1 MNWKALEQA
10 LFDAARQALQ
20 TLLDEGGSPLYA
32 AAFHASYREE
42 EAVLSLP
49 SFAANSLQALSEDYP
64 DEEDESFSSVKWNP
78 PDWRWDWEIC
88 AGEPFTRLDDE
99 LQAHANR
106 LGPRQWQAAEQR
118 LMVTVCRAARALGRH
133 FGQHPGVTPGFV
145 VIFHDVAGYMPLAK
159 RSMTRQQFEDN
170 FPVELAIENTLREV
184 GALPLDEQVAFYVS
198 RLHCSDGISG
208 EDAERW
214 LIANGRPAQ
223 AALIELLN
231 GHKEPTA
238 AARILGLAGMADE
251 PAIQALRRQVIEA
264 CEQPTRNWCANAL
277 GYLEDFDWLMQ
288 QVPEVAVAGICAN
301 FDGFRWR
308 GVQPPV
314 LNYTPVERLLD
325 QRPEL
330 RAAVEEAF
338 DEVYGQIDT
347 TTADVSEALRGLLSP
362 HVAIRRH
369 AVSGLNNR
377 GLLPDDALRAIE
389 ALRMATQDSDEQV
402 RRVAGL
408 GLEAMKPSLANR
420 SGEGT
425 AKVII

>member
-1 MNWKALEQA
+1 MMNWKALEQA
-10 LFDAARQALQ
+10 LFDAARQTLQ

-78 PDWRWDWEIC
+78 ADWRWDWEIC

-118 LMVTVCRAARALGRH
+118 LLVTVSRAARSLGRH
-133 FGQHPGVTPGFV
+133 FSQHPGVTPGFV
-145 VIFHDVAGYMPLAK
+145 VIFHDFAGYMSLAK

-170 FPVELAIENTLREV
+170 FPVELAIENTLRDV
-184 GALPLDEQVAFYVS
+184 AALPLAEQVAFYVS

-223 AALIELLN
+223 AALIEQLN
-231 GHKEPTA
+231 GHKQPTN
-238 AARILGLAGMADE
+238 AARILGLAGIADE
-251 PAIQALRRQVIEA
+251 PVIQALRRQAIEA
-264 CEQPTRNWCANAL
+264 CEQPTRNWCAKAL

-288 QVPEVAVAGICAN
+288 QTPDVVVAGICAN

-314 LNYTPVERLLD
+314 LNYTPVKRLLD

-330 RAAVEEAF
+330 RAAVEETLE
-338 DEVYGQIDT
+338 EVYGQINT
-347 TTADVSEALRGLLSP
+347 TAADVSEALHGLISS
-362 HVAIRRH
+362 HVVIRRH
-369 AVSGLNNR
+369 AVSGLSNR

-389 ALRMATQDSDEQV
+389 ALRLATQDTDEQV
-402 RRVAGL
+402 RHAAGL
-408 GLEAMKPSLANR
+408 GLEAMKPGLAHR
-420 SGEGT
+420 FS
-425 AKVII
+425 

>member
-1 MNWKALEQA
+1 MMNWKALEQA
-10 LFDAARQALQ
+10 LFDAARQTLQ

-78 PDWRWDWEIC
+78 ADWRWDWEIC
-88 AGEPFTRLDDE
+88 DGEPFTRLDDE

-118 LMVTVCRAARALGRH
+118 FLVTVSRAATALGRH
-133 FGQHPGVTPGFV
+133 FSQHPGVTPGFV
-145 VIFHDVAGYMPLAK
+145 VIFHDFAGDMPLAK

-170 FPVELAIENTLREV
+170 FPVELAIENTLRDV
-184 GALPLDEQVAFYVS
+184 ATLPLAEQVEFYVS
-198 RLHCSDGISG
+198 HLHCSDGITG

-214 LIANGRPAQ
+214 LIANARPAQ
-223 AALIELLN
+223 AALIEQLY
-231 GHKEPTA
+231 GHQAPTA
-238 AARILGLAGMADE
+238 AARILGLAGIADQ
-251 PAIQALRRQVIEA
+251 PVIEA
-264 CEQPTRNWCANAL
+264 LRQQAIEAREQPARNWCAKAL

-288 QVPEVAVAGICAN
+288 QSPDVAVAGICAN

-308 GVQPPV
+308 GEQAPV
-314 LNYTPVERLLD
+314 LNYTAVERLLD

-330 RAAVEEAF
+330 RAAVEETLE
-338 DEVYGQIDT
+338 EVYGQIDT
-347 TTADVSEALRGLLSP
+347 TTADVSEALRGLVSP

-369 AVSGLNNR
+369 AASGLNNR
-377 GLLPDDALRAIE
+377 GLLLDDALRAIE
-389 ALRMATQDSDEQV
+389 ALRLATQDTDEQV
-402 RRVAGL
+402 RHVAGL
-408 GLEAMKPSLANR
+408 GLEAMTPSLVHR
-420 SGEGT
+420 FS
-425 AKVII
+425 

>member
-1 MNWKALEQA
+1 MMNWKALEQA
-10 LFDAARQALQ
+10 LFDAARQTLQ

-78 PDWRWDWEIC
+78 ADWRWDWEIC
-88 AGEPFTRLDDE
+88 DGEPFTRLDDE

-118 LMVTVCRAARALGRH
+118 FLVTVSRAARALGRH
-133 FGQHPGVTPGFV
+133 FSQHPGVTPGFV
-145 VIFHDVAGYMPLAK
+145 VIFHDFAGDMPLAK

-170 FPVELAIENTLREV
+170 FPVEMAIENTLRDV
-184 GALPLDEQVAFYVS
+184 AALPLGEQVAFYVG
-198 RLHCSDGISG
+198 RLHCSDGITG

-223 AALIELLN
+223 AALIEQLY
-231 GHKEPTA
+231 GHEAPTI
-238 AARILGLAGMADE
+238 AARILGLAGMSDE
-251 PAIQALRRQVIEA
+251 PVIQALRQQAIEA
-264 CEQPTRNWCANAL
+264 REQPTRNWCAKAL

-288 QVPEVAVAGICAN
+288 QSPDVAVAGICAN

-308 GVQPPV
+308 GVQAPV
-314 LNYTPVERLLD
+314 LNYAAVERLLD

-330 RAAVEEAF
+330 RAAVEETLE
-338 DEVYGQIDT
+338 EVYGQIDT
-347 TTADVSEALRGLLSP
+347 TTADVSEALRGLVSP

-369 AVSGLNNR
+369 AASGLNNR

-389 ALRMATQDSDEQV
+389 ALRLATQDTDEQV
-402 RRVAGL
+402 RHVAGL
-408 GLEAMKPSLANR
+408 GLEAMTPSLAHR
-420 SGEGT
+420 FS
-425 AKVII
+425 

>member
-49 SFAANSLQALSEDYP
+49 SFAANSLQALSEDCP

-78 PDWRWDWEIC
+78 VDWRWDWEIC
-88 AGEPFTRLDDE
+88 TGEPFTRLDHE

-118 LMVTVCRAARALGRH
+118 LLVTVSRAARSLGRH
-133 FGQHPGVTPGFV
+133 FSQHPGVTPGFV
-145 VIFHDVAGYMPLAK
+145 VIFHDLAGYMSLAK
-159 RSMTRQQFEDN
+159 RSMTRQQFEVN
-170 FPVELAIENTLREV
+170 FPVELAIENTLHDV
-184 GALPLDEQVAFYVS
+184 AALPLAEQVTFYVS

-214 LIANGRPAQ
+214 LIANGRCAQ
-223 AALIELLN
+223 TALIEQLD
-231 GHKEPTA
+231 GQRAPAA
-238 AARILGLAGMADE
+238 AARILGLAGMTDE
-251 PAIQALRRQVIEA
+251 PVIQALRRQAIEA
-264 CEQPTRNWCANAL
+264 REQPTRNWCANAL

-288 QVPEVAVAGICAN
+288 QAPDVAVAGICAN

-325 QRPEL
+325 QRPAL
-330 RAAVEEAF
+330 RAAVEETF
-338 DEVYGQIDT
+338 EEVHGQIDT
-347 TTADVSEALRGLLSP
+347 TTADVSEALRGLVSP

-377 GLLPDDALRAIE
+377 GLQPGDTLRAIE
-389 ALRMATQDSDEQV
+389 ALRLATLDTDEHV
-402 RRVAGL
+402 RHVAGL
-408 GLEAMKPSLANR
+408 GLEAMKPILAHR
-420 SGEGT
+420 SS
-425 AKVII
+425 

>member
-1 MNWKALEQA
+1 MMDWKALELA

-42 EAVLSLP
+42 GAVLSLP

-78 PDWRWDWEIC
+78 VDWRWDWEIC
-88 AGEPFTRLDDE
+88 AGESFTRLDDE

-106 LGPRQWQAAEQR
+106 LGPRQWKAAEQR
-118 LMVTVCRAARALGRH
+118 LLVTVSRAARALGRH
-133 FGQHPGVTPGFV
+133 FAQHPGVTPGFV
-145 VIFHDVAGYMPLAK
+145 VIFHDFAGYMALAK
-159 RSMTRQQFEDN
+159 RSMTRQQFEEN
-170 FPVELAIENTLREV
+170 FPVELAIENTQRAV
-184 GALPLDEQVAFYVS
+184 AALPLAEQAAFYVS

-223 AALIELLN
+223 AALIEQLN

-238 AARILGLAGMADE
+238 AARILGLSGMADE
-251 PAIQALRRQVIEA
+251 PVIQALRRQAIEA
-264 CEQPTRNWCANAL
+264 CEQPTRNWCAKAL
-277 GYLEDFDWLMQ
+277 GYLKDFDWLMQ
-288 QVPEVAVAGICAN
+288 QAFDVAVVGVCAN

-308 GVQPPV
+308 GVEPPV
-314 LNYTPVERLLD
+314 LDYTPVERLLD

-330 RAAVEEAF
+330 AAAVEEALE
-338 DEVYGQIDT
+338 DVYGQIDT
-347 TTADVSEALRGLLSP
+347 TTADVNEALRGLASP
-362 HVAIRRH
+362 RVAIRRH

-389 ALRMATQDSDEQV
+389 ALRLATQDADEQV
-402 RRVAGL
+402 RHLAGL
-408 GLEAMKPSLANR
+408 GLEAMQPFAAFHQGSL
-420 SGEGT
+420 
-425 AKVII
+425 

>member
-1 MNWKALEQA
+1 MMNWKALEQA
-10 LFDAARQALQ
+10 LFDAARQTLQ
-20 TLLDEGGSPLYA
+20 TLLDKQGSPLYA

-78 PDWRWDWEIC
+78 ADWRWDWEIC

-99 LQAHANR
+99 LQTHANR

-118 LMVTVCRAARALGRH
+118 LLVTVSRAARSLGRH
-133 FGQHPGVTPGFV
+133 FSQHPGVTPGFV

-170 FPVELAIENTLREV
+170 FPVELAIENTLRDV
-184 GALPLDEQVAFYVS
+184 AALPLAEQVAFYVS
-198 RLHCSDGISG
+198 RLHCLEGISG

-223 AALIELLN
+223 AALIERLN
-231 GHKEPTA
+231 GHKASSA
-238 AARILGLAGMADE
+238 AARILGLAGMAEE
-251 PAIQALRRQVIEA
+251 PVIQALRRQAIEA
-264 CEQPTRNWCANAL
+264 CKQSTRNWCTNAL

-288 QVPEVAVAGICAN
+288 QAPDVAVAGICAN

-330 RAAVEEAF
+330 RAAVEETLE
-338 DEVYGQIDT
+338 DVYGRIDT

-377 GLLPDDALRAIE
+377 GLLPDDTLRAVE
-389 ALRMATQDSDEQV
+389 ALRLATQDTDEQV
-402 RRVAGL
+402 RHLAGL
-408 GLEAMKPSLANR
+408 GLKAMKPSLAHLTDSTR
-420 SGEGT
+420 
-425 AKVII
+425 